1 MLKELFD
8 GVDHT
13 TDPLW
18 IVKYYFNAIGGISFP
33 TALNYLLEGT
43 GYGDEYNMCEFP
55 CEDEDDIFEG
65 VRFSFLDKD
74 EIIVSQD
81 IFKKYLKIA
90 AERYIELNPEKAD
103 EVQNVLK
110 KLSE

>member
-8 GVDHT
+8 GVDST
-13 TDPLW
+13 TDSLW
-18 IVKYYFNAIGGISFP
+18 IVKYYLNAIAGISFP
-33 TALNYLLEGT
+33 EALNYLFEGT

-55 CEDEDDIFEG
+55 SEDDMFEG
-65 VRFSFLDKD
+65 VRFYFLDKD
-74 EIIVSQD
+74 EIIVSQE
-81 IFKKYLKIA
+81 IFQKYLKIA